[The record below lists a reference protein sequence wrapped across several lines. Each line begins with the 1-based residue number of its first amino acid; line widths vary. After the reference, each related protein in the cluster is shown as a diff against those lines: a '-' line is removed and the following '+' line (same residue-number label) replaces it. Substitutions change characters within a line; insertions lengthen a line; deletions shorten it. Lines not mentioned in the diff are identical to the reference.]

1 MALAER
7 NFTMEVLVSNPIPNG
22 ATVMQ
27 EMVLI
32 RNMAARK
39 AVNVVFTIPN
49 TVLPQLLTKLASL
62 KTALWFTL
70 SELNGENLKSSKR
83 EHTGDQ
89 IKQKI
94 SQLNL
99 EIDDLVSLH
108 VKTRQILVVI
118 LLRLMLY
125 RILEIF

>member
-1 MALAER
+1 MCTANVLMALAER
-7 NFTMEVLVSNPIPNG
+7 NLSVEVLVSNPIPNG

-39 AVNVVFTIPN
+39 AVNVVFTIRN

-70 SELNGENLKSSKR
+70 SELNGENLKSNKR

-108 VKTRQILVVI
+108 V
-118 LLRLMLY
+118 
-125 RILEIF
+125 

>member
-7 NFTMEVLVSNPIPNG
+7 NFSVELLVSNPIPNG

-32 RNMAARK
+32 KNMAARK
-39 AVNVVFTIPN
+39 AVNVVFTIQN

-70 SELNGENLKSSKR
+70 SELNGGNLKLNKR
-83 EHTGDQ
+83 KHTGDQ
-89 IKQKI
+89 MQQKI

-99 EIDDLVSLH
+99 EINELESLH
-108 VKTRQILVVI
+108 VKTRRILVVI
-118 LLRLMLY
+118 PLRLMLY